1 MFTDVANFTHFMS
14 VDEKKSLDFLEQ
26 KKTTL
31 SNLVQS
37 LGGEYVKDIGDGAL
51 TYFSSVD
58 NALKCAIELQHSLI
72 KISKM
77 EIRIGIHY
85 GEIISVNNDIYG
97 ILSLLSKLK

>member
-37 LGGEYVKDIGDGAL
+37 LGGEYVKDIG
-51 TYFSSVD
+51 T
-58 NALKCAIELQHSLI
+58 
-72 KISKM
+72 KIM
-77 EIRIGIHY
+77 
-85 GEIISVNNDIYG
+85 
-97 ILSLLSKLK
+97 